1 MTAAQKVPVVR
12 HACPSLAEPMVTG
25 DGLLVRL
32 KPIPSGLSPHQWQAL
47 ADAALQFGNGR
58 LEISSRGN
66 IQVRGL
72 RAETVPRLVTAM
84 AAAEITFA
92 DGPAIDSHPLAGARQ
107 SGDSAIS
114 DLTDALRHVLS
125 GPVLSGPVLSG
136 PVLSGH
142 VLSGSGDGQ
151 RLTQSLA
158 AKTSIVIDGAGPS
171 GRADMLADL
180 IADLRFNKDPA
191 GWQVRVGGTQLTG
204 RLIGCV
210 DQDAALPFAVEALK
224 CIAAHGPQ
232 ARGRD
237 LDDGDVD
244 HLSAHGLQTIK
255 TPAAAQIKPLQ
266 LGVMALAQ
274 DKWALSLQPAFGA
287 LDGAL
292 LKALARQLIGFEGAV
307 MHAAAGKKLLIEP
320 LTKVQ
325 AGRLQADLATLGFVV
340 SDSDQRQQFLTCV
353 GAPGCASAHL
363 NTHAMAQKLAA
374 KPPAADS
381 KTAVI
386 HVSGC
391 PKACA
396 RPAKFDAEILSHA
409 DGVTITYN
417 RVTPASDGLRKWLTA
432 AVNDRF
438 TGPTMDQRTP

>member
-72 RAETVPRLVTAM
+72 QAETVPRLVTAM

-114 DLTDALRHVLS
+114 DLTDALRHILS
-125 GPVLSGPVLSG
+125 GPVLSG
-136 PVLSGH
+136 
-142 VLSGSGDGQ
+142 SGDGH
-151 RLTQSLA
+151 RLAQSLA

-180 IADLRFNKDPA
+180 IADLRFNKDSA

-255 TPAAAQIKPLQ
+255 TPAAAPIKPLQ

-292 LKALARQLIGFEGAV
+292 LTALARHLTGFEGAV

-320 LTKVQ
+320 LTEVQ

-340 SDSDQRQQFLTCV
+340 SDSNQRQQFLTCV

-386 HVSGC
+386 HISGC

-396 RPAKFDAEILSHA
+396 RPANFDAEILGHA
-409 DGVTITYN
+409 DGVTITDN
-417 RVTPASDGLRKWLTA
+417 RVTPISDGLRKWLAA

-438 TGPTMDQRTP
+438 TGPIMDQRTP